1 MIHSI
6 RGLPTAE
13 EDSENN
19 GRWGPWVQGLF
30 PSTLSLA
37 TLLDSIPVGLAILD
51 QDRRLLH
58 VNQSLES
65 LTGFHRDEVRGLPCH
80 DVLRPDICQRGCPF
94 ADDPQ
99 NPASSSM
106 EGDIINRDR
115 LRIPVRFMSVPLLQ
129 GNGGLVGYLE
139 VLEDIRQLK
148 ASEMSDHAYSFG
160 GFIGRSSKM
169 EQLWRIMPIVA
180 QTDSSVL
187 ITGETGT
194 GKDLAAEAIH
204 QASSRARGPFVKIN
218 CGALPETLLESE
230 LFGHSRGAFTGAV
243 SDKPGRIRMG
253 HKGTVYLTEIGDLP
267 LSLQVKL
274 LTFLDDRIVYPLG
287 TTKGF
292 HADVRVIAATHR
304 NLEEMVR
311 TGRFRD
317 DLLFRLHVVRLHLPP
332 LRERNGDIL
341 LLMGHF
347 LGLFA
352 GRFSKKIKGFSEE
365 ARQILT
371 RYHYPGNVRELR
383 NAIEYAVNICQ
394 DDRIRPDHLPAYLTV
409 PKPAVSPTQDD
420 EPVVASKPGARCVS
434 SEANW
439 ADIERQMIIDAL
451 VQAKGKKQKAAAVLG
466 WGRSTLWRK
475 INQYG
480 LV

>member
-1 MIHSI
+1 MMSSNTA
-6 RGLPTAE
+6 LPAAE
-13 EDSENN
+13 QEPKRNN
-19 GRWGPWVQGLF
+19 RWGPSVEGLF
-30 PSTLSLA
+30 PSTLPLTS
-37 TLLDSIPVGLAILD
+37 LLDSIPIALAILD
-51 QDRRLLH
+51 GNRRLMH
-58 VNQSLES
+58 VNQCLES
-65 LTGFHRDEVRGLPCH
+65 LTGFHRNEIRGLPCH

-94 ADDPQ
+94 AADPQ
-99 NPASSSM
+99 NPGASSL
-106 EGDIINRDR
+106 EGDIINKDR
-115 LRIPVRFMSVPLLQ
+115 LRIPIRFMSVPLVQ
-129 GNGGLVGYLE
+129 PDGGLAGYLE

-148 ASEMSDHAYSFG
+148 ASEMNGHAYSFG
-160 GFIGRSSKM
+160 GLIGRSSKM
-169 EQLWRIMPIVA
+169 EQLWQIMPIIA

-204 QASSRARGPFVKIN
+204 QASNRARGPFIKIN

-230 LFGHSRGAFTGAV
+230 LFGHARGAFTGAV

-274 LTFLDDRIVYPLG
+274 LTFLDDRVVYPLG

-371 RYHYPGNVRELR
+371 RYPFPGNVRELR

-394 DDRIRPDHLPAYLTV
+394 DDRIRPEHLPAYLTA
-409 PKPAVSPTQDD
+409 PQPAASPPRDD
-420 EPVVASKPGARCVS
+420 EPGPSSKLATRYTT

-439 ADIERQMIIDAL
+439 ADIERQMIIEAL
-451 VQAKGKKQKAAAVLG
+451 VQAKGKKHKAASALG

-475 INQYG
+475 INQHG
-480 LV
+480 LA